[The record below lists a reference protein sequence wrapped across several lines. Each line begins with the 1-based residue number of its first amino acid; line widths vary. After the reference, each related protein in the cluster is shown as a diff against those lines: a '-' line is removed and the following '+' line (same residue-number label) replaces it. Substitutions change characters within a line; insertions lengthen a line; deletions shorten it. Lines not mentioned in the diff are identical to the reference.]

1 MARPRHPMLWGPTTL
16 FASFLRVLLRPEN
29 LSHREDLTRV
39 SRLCGAENTREKR
52 ALRRAGIRRGNSL
65 PEGEI
70 DAIAIVIERD
80 IISIIIIIISTIYTA
95 IITAAP
101 RISMNEVRKKLFTI
115 SLSGKAAHWYKLLKN
130 GDSIDW
136 EDIVPLFYSK
146 FYPPNKTLLDTSCS
160 GSFTRKNEE
169 FKRDLLDRIQENT
182 EGWENDKDRESGIIY
197 DYKCIE
203 AFMDTNKFRNM
214 SATYGLDSQ
223 VVANLYK
230 AFASHY
236 ELPKKNFD
244 KYHEPYKDKIDS
256 SVNKCVVV
264 ETVDNVIPEA
274 YIEKTPFPAKMKEYS
289 VISSAVNKSEK
300 KPKEPEEQIKIEPA
314 VAIVKDL
321 VTENVEDGHIIF
333 CEDASNI
340 VSHPNKSKQVSVPML
355 SVRIGDHCYYGLCDI
370 GASVSA
376 IPYELYTEIMHEI
389 GSCELEDIDV
399 VIHLANRETI
409 SPIGIVRDVEVLC
422 GKIKYPADFLVLGS
436 AASDHCPIIF
446 GRPFLNTCGAIIDC
460 KKEKIL
466 TRFAGEPYEF
476 NFSKFTKTPYKAD
489 LPSNDFKMEH
499 VHLLFLFLIIL
510 CSNIWRIVKVKLL
523 GKKEMSLRKFFVRQ
537 PILKHDLPVED
548 LGTTPPP
555 KEDPVFDLKP
565 LPDNL
570 KYAHIDDKKI
580 YPVIISSKLSEI
592 EEERLL
598 EILKKHRGAIGY
610 TLDDLK
616 GISPSICQHAINME
630 EDAKPVVEHQR
641 RLIPK
646 MKEVVRNEVLKLLE
660 AGIIYPIAD
669 SRWVSPVHCVPKK
682 GGMTVVPNDND
693 ELIPQRIVVGYRMC
707 IDFRKVNKVTKKD
720 HYPLPFIDQM
730 LERCMSAIFHGFC
743 ESIVEVFMDDFSVYG
758 NSFDNCLR
766 NLDKVLQ
773 RCEETNLVLNW
784 EKCHFMVNEGI
795 VLGHKISERGIE
807 VDRAKVEAIE
817 KMPYP
822 RDVKG
827 IRSVLG
833 HAGFYRRFIKDFSKI
848 SKPLTN
854 LLQKDVPF
862 VFDDDCKEAFE
873 TLKKALTTA
882 PVVEPPDWNLPFE
895 IMCDASDFAV
905 GAVLG
910 QRVDKKLNVIHYASK
925 TLDAAQRNYATT
937 EKELLAVVFAC
948 DKFRPY
954 IVDSKV
960 TIHTDHAAIR
970 YLMTKKDAKPRL
982 IRWVLLLQEFDLHII
997 DRKGADNPVAD
1008 NLSRLENIAYDPV
1021 PVNDSFPNEQLAVIK
1036 VSSRESPCASNEL
1049 WRIIQEGFKPYNP
1062 DKLTRREAV
1071 DSQLNNTALHMIQT
1085 SVGTKD
1091 LPRVRNYTTAK
1102 EAWDGLAASCIG
1114 SESTRR
1120 NKYNALKNKAE
1131 GFMRLPDEDHQD
1143 MYSRLLI
1150 VADDFR
1156 LIGATHINDSW
1167 IKEKYIECMMPYVPI
1182 DVKTLVGRE
1191 CYSSLSSQDAVHEMQ
1206 ALKVL
1211 EQNSHDS
1218 LNRAIVFWVD
1228 PSKAKEDNIKRNHKS
1243 GFTSFGPKTRS
1254 CYNCDDKRHFIA
1266 ECPYENRELH
1276 NGRLIPKDKSKESKG
1291 KYSKAPNKK
1300 FYNNKTKKGKR
1311 HPKVMLVTR
1320 EEYSSDEVGSS
1331 CSEESEES
1339 SKELAAIVT
1348 TNIPSSSLFDSPN
1361 ENPHNKNAHCFM
1373 ARSSLD
1379 TSIVLST
1386 QEEYTSGDDDVD
1398 DEEDATS
1405 NGLVALASLSTNSS
1419 SPSESPNEVIHVE
1432 EESCLMAKSSE
1443 VSSPS
1448 PSMPNISSD
1457 LGVDDASLKVKQE
1470 LLEFDEFLLNLQG
1483 INKKHVSNLM
1493 SRLAQQT
1500 DMLEKKGQIE
1510 REDSLEIH
1518 ALKNALEESQETIAS
1533 LEERLE
1539 NLEEPQDEINK
1550 LTKARDHARAK
1561 TKLLKKEK
1569 AQFGVDHEKLV
1580 KDLDELDKAHK
1591 ALKSEYSLLSKSNEQ
1606 LQIRLASYDVP
1617 SSSTPSCDHANIVEE
1632 NARLK
1637 DELAKASSPQS
1648 KLSLDDL
1655 LSKQRS
1661 NNGKEGLGY
1670 NAKAKKANK
1679 QKAKPAQEKK
1689 KDITNGEAPKGNTT
1703 NDDNAGNANPHYVL
1717 FKDYYGDVY
1726 AKYVG
1731 PYDGY
1736 VAWSIWDYAAGG
1748 SKWVLDSGCTSHMT
1762 GGKNLVKELRPNINN
1777 ITVSFG
1783 DNSTSEV
1790 LGFGKVV
1797 VAHNITLVDVM
1808 LVKTLGYNL
1817 LSVSALG
1824 KMGFAVF
1831 IDNDI
1836 VVLLWSKTLKVAFVG
1851 YREHNLYVVDFSG
1864 TTTSSAMCLFGKAD
1878 VGWLWHRRLAHVNM
1892 RTLQSLHKGNHIVGL
1907 MESVSFAKDRV
1918 CRACVEGKMHD
1929 SPHPSKTIISSKRIL
1944 ELLHVDLF
1952 GPVTHASLGAKKHC
1966 LVIVDDYSR
1975 YTWVY
1980 FLKTK
1985 DETQQI
1991 FIDFATEVQRQHNLL
2006 IKAIR
2011 SDNGSEFKNY
2021 TLNDFLSDEGIR
2033 HQYSAA
2039 YTPQQNGVAERK
2051 NRTLLDMAR
2060 SMMAEYKSRYNFWAE
2075 AISTACHSSNRLY
2088 LRKGLNKTPYE
2099 ILTGNKPNIS
2109 YFKVFGCKCFY
2120 QIKGVRLSKFAP
2132 KALEGIFVGYGAE
2145 SHTYRVFDVSSGII
2159 IESCS
2164 VKFEENDGSQVGQV
2178 DVCAGDEI
2186 PQDAIVRMGVGF
2198 FRPIE
2203 GHGVASREGLC
2214 STTVEPSSSQH
2225 QQTPSSEANDAPTQE
2240 QEENP
2245 PSHVQD
2251 QGQDQPNQAHEVEHS
2266 QEIEEAQIEGQD
2278 GDPNDQV
2285 DQVTPPRPRKTKEEI
2300 EARRLARRDRILE
2313 IRGHTHDKVLGDVR
2327 AKVSTRRQLAN
2338 FSNHHAYISVVE
2350 PKKVF
2355 EALEDSDWV
2364 DAMHEE
2370 LNNFKR
2376 NKVWTLVE
2384 KPKECRNVIGTKWIF
2399 KNKQDEFGNIV
2410 RNKARLVAQGFSQ
2423 VEGIDFGE
2431 TYAPVAP

>member
-1 MARPRHPMLWGPTTL
+1 MVRTAMLAAT
-16 FASFLRVLLRPEN
+16 AS
-29 LSHREDLTRV
+29 
-39 SRLCGAENTREKR
+39 
-52 ALRRAGIRRGNSL
+52 
-65 PEGEI
+65 
-70 DAIAIVIERD
+70 
-80 IISIIIIIISTIYTA
+80 
-95 IITAAP
+95 
-101 RISMNEVRKKLFTI
+101 
-115 SLSGKAAHWYKLLKN
+115 
-130 GDSIDW
+130 
-136 EDIVPLFYSK
+136 
-146 FYPPNKTLLDTSCS
+146 
-160 GSFTRKNEE
+160 
-169 FKRDLLDRIQENT
+169 
-182 EGWENDKDRESGIIY
+182 
-197 DYKCIE
+197 
-203 AFMDTNKFRNM
+203 
-214 SATYGLDSQ
+214 
-223 VVANLYK
+223 
-230 AFASHY
+230 
-236 ELPKKNFD
+236 
-244 KYHEPYKDKIDS
+244 
-256 SVNKCVVV
+256 
-264 ETVDNVIPEA
+264 
-274 YIEKTPFPAKMKEYS
+274 
-289 VISSAVNKSEK
+289 
-300 KPKEPEEQIKIEPA
+300 
-314 VAIVKDL
+314 
-321 VTENVEDGHIIF
+321 
-333 CEDASNI
+333 
-340 VSHPNKSKQVSVPML
+340 
-355 SVRIGDHCYYGLCDI
+355 
-370 GASVSA
+370 
-376 IPYELYTEIMHEI
+376 
-389 GSCELEDIDV
+389 
-399 VIHLANRETI
+399 
-409 SPIGIVRDVEVLC
+409 
-422 GKIKYPADFLVLGS
+422 
-436 AASDHCPIIF
+436 
-446 GRPFLNTCGAIIDC
+446 
-460 KKEKIL
+460 
-466 TRFAGEPYEF
+466 
-476 NFSKFTKTPYKAD
+476 
-489 LPSNDFKMEH
+489 
-499 VHLLFLFLIIL
+499 
-510 CSNIWRIVKVKLL
+510 
-523 GKKEMSLRKFFVRQ
+523 
-537 PILKHDLPVED
+537 
-548 LGTTPPP
+548 
-555 KEDPVFDLKP
+555 
-565 LPDNL
+565 
-570 KYAHIDDKKI
+570 
-580 YPVIISSKLSEI
+580 
-592 EEERLL
+592 
-598 EILKKHRGAIGY
+598 
-610 TLDDLK
+610 
-616 GISPSICQHAINME
+616 
-630 EDAKPVVEHQR
+630 
-641 RLIPK
+641 
-646 MKEVVRNEVLKLLE
+646 
-660 AGIIYPIAD
+660 
-669 SRWVSPVHCVPKK
+669 
-682 GGMTVVPNDND
+682 
-693 ELIPQRIVVGYRMC
+693 
-707 IDFRKVNKVTKKD
+707 
-720 HYPLPFIDQM
+720 
-730 LERCMSAIFHGFC
+730 
-743 ESIVEVFMDDFSVYG
+743 
-758 NSFDNCLR
+758 
-766 NLDKVLQ
+766 
-773 RCEETNLVLNW
+773 
-784 EKCHFMVNEGI
+784 
-795 VLGHKISERGIE
+795 
-807 VDRAKVEAIE
+807 
-817 KMPYP
+817 
-822 RDVKG
+822 
-827 IRSVLG
+827 
-833 HAGFYRRFIKDFSKI
+833 
-848 SKPLTN
+848 
-854 LLQKDVPF
+854 
-862 VFDDDCKEAFE
+862 
-873 TLKKALTTA
+873 
-882 PVVEPPDWNLPFE
+882 
-895 IMCDASDFAV
+895 
-905 GAVLG
+905 
-910 QRVDKKLNVIHYASK
+910 
-925 TLDAAQRNYATT
+925 
-937 EKELLAVVFAC
+937 
-948 DKFRPY
+948 
-954 IVDSKV
+954 
-960 TIHTDHAAIR
+960 
-970 YLMTKKDAKPRL
+970 
-982 IRWVLLLQEFDLHII
+982 
-997 DRKGADNPVAD
+997 
-1008 NLSRLENIAYDPV
+1008 
-1021 PVNDSFPNEQLAVIK
+1021 
-1036 VSSRESPCASNEL
+1036 ASNEL
-1049 WRIIQEGFKPYNP
+1049 WRIILEGFKPYNP

-1085 SVGTKD
+1085 SVGTQE

-1120 NKYNALKNKAE
+1120 NKYNALRNQAE
-1131 GFMRLPDEDHQD
+1131 GFMRLPDEDHQV
-1143 MYSRLLI
+1143 MYGRLLI
-1150 VADDFR
+1150 VADAFR
-1156 LIGATHINDSW
+1156 LSGATHINDSW
-1167 IKEKYIECMMPYVPI
+1167 IKEKYIECMMPFVPI

-1218 LNRAIVFWVD
+1218 RNRAIGMAKGNNLALVVNPVEEVYPQEQYRASWSMSYPEDLECHYHDHMAFHAKSFWVD

-1311 HPKVMLVTR
+1311 PPRVVLVTR
-1320 EEYSSDEVGSS
+1320 EEYSSDEVVSS
-1331 CSEESEES
+1331 SDDEGES
-1339 SKELAAIVT
+1339 SKEVAAIVT
-1348 TNIPSSSLFDSPN
+1348 TNIPSSSLFESPN
-1361 ENPHNKNAHCFM
+1361 ENPHIKNAHCFM
-1373 ARSSLD
+1373 ATSSLD

-1386 QEEYTSGDDDVD
+1386 QEEYSSGDDDVD

-1419 SPSESPNEVIHVE
+1419 SPSESPNEIIHVE

-1470 LLEFDEFLLNLQG
+1470 MLEFDEFMFNLQG

-1493 SRLAQQT
+1493 ARLAQQN

-1617 SSSTPSCDHANIVEE
+1617 SSSTPSCDHANIIEE

-1637 DELAKASSPQS
+1637 DELAKASSPQN

-1689 KDITNGEAPKGNTT
+1689 KAITN
-1703 NDDNAGNANPHYVL
+1703 
-1717 FKDYYGDVY
+1717 
-1726 AKYVG
+1726 
-1731 PYDGY
+1731 
-1736 VAWSIWDYAAGG
+1736 
-1748 SKWVLDSGCTSHMT
+1748 
-1762 GGKNLVKELRPNINN
+1762 
-1777 ITVSFG
+1777 
-1783 DNSTSEV
+1783 
-1790 LGFGKVV
+1790 
-1797 VAHNITLVDVM
+1797 
-1808 LVKTLGYNL
+1808 
-1817 LSVSALG
+1817 
-1824 KMGFAVF
+1824 
-1831 IDNDI
+1831 
-1836 VVLLWSKTLKVAFVG
+1836 
-1851 YREHNLYVVDFSG
+1851 
-1864 TTTSSAMCLFGKAD
+1864 
-1878 VGWLWHRRLAHVNM
+1878 
-1892 RTLQSLHKGNHIVGL
+1892 
-1907 MESVSFAKDRV
+1907 DRV

-2006 IKAIR
+2006 IMAIR

-2051 NRTLLDMAR
+2051 NRTLMDMAR

-2109 YFKVFGCKCFY
+2109 YFKVFG
-2120 QIKGVRLSKFAP
+2120 
-2132 KALEGIFVGYGAE
+2132 
-2145 SHTYRVFDVSSGII
+2145 SSGII

-2164 VKFEENDGSQVGQV
+2164 VRFEENDSSQVGQV
-2178 DVCAGDEI
+2178 DVCAD
-2186 PQDAIVRMGVGF
+2186 
-2198 FRPIE
+2198 
-2203 GHGVASREGLC
+2203 
-2214 STTVEPSSSQH
+2214 
-2225 QQTPSSEANDAPTQE
+2225 
-2240 QEENP
+2240 
-2245 PSHVQD
+2245 
-2251 QGQDQPNQAHEVEHS
+2251 QAHEVEHS
-2266 QEIEEAQIEGQD
+2266 QVIEEAPIEGQD

-2285 DQVTPPRPRKTKEEI
+2285 DQVTPPRPKRTKEEI
-2300 EARRLARRDRILE
+2300 EARRLARRDRTLE

-2364 DAMHEE
+2364 EAMHEE

-2431 TYAPVAP
+2431 TYAPVARLESIRILLAYASHHNFKLQQMDVKSAFLNGPLHEEVYVKQPPGFEDLNFPNHVYKLDKALYGLKQAPRAWFEMSMMGEMKFFLGFEIKQLREGTFINQAKYLQDMLKRFKMTELKGVATPMVTKCHLALDPNGGASRGGRRRSRHDRSSDEFASNAPRKSVTSRRKNKEVRENYKTMDPVSYSAIRLKNWYEDVPRDEEIEGRRYWCIEQEFIYKDVYEPMKNLRPMQAINVDILAVNDHFEDAIWVAGRMGLLEIMKIQCDYSPDLVKQFFATLAIRKDEEHTMEWMTGSTHCSATLRQFAGFLGVPVDGGRRLHGPQQTDKNALVHLYTSAGKIGQAKGLLPIYSQLLRFFRATICPSGGNNDALRGALVDLMHLSYKCARDVNEERDYTLDVMDFIFHEIHDAMVSRTTIPYAPYIQLLINNSVAVCDEDLSGYPLVKHNVKKAYKLKPVSSAVPAPDTFMGDARSSGFAPARHPDVPAMRKQVSRLSWFQRHILCMNIEIHKENYAASRERSEIKHTQAVILHKLSGDQGPPPQPPAHQGYSGWHSAQVPWSDLDDCLQRSNTSRRSPDAPDTDEEEEEAAYESDDDDASE

>member
-1 MARPRHPMLWGPTTL
+1 
-16 FASFLRVLLRPEN
+16 
-29 LSHREDLTRV
+29 
-39 SRLCGAENTREKR
+39 
-52 ALRRAGIRRGNSL
+52 
-65 PEGEI
+65 
-70 DAIAIVIERD
+70 
-80 IISIIIIIISTIYTA
+80 
-95 IITAAP
+95 
-101 RISMNEVRKKLFTI
+101 
-115 SLSGKAAHWYKLLKN
+115 
-130 GDSIDW
+130 
-136 EDIVPLFYSK
+136 
-146 FYPPNKTLLDTSCS
+146 
-160 GSFTRKNEE
+160 
-169 FKRDLLDRIQENT
+169 
-182 EGWENDKDRESGIIY
+182 
-197 DYKCIE
+197 
-203 AFMDTNKFRNM
+203 
-214 SATYGLDSQ
+214 
-223 VVANLYK
+223 
-230 AFASHY
+230 
-236 ELPKKNFD
+236 
-244 KYHEPYKDKIDS
+244 
-256 SVNKCVVV
+256 
-264 ETVDNVIPEA
+264 
-274 YIEKTPFPAKMKEYS
+274 
-289 VISSAVNKSEK
+289 
-300 KPKEPEEQIKIEPA
+300 
-314 VAIVKDL
+314 
-321 VTENVEDGHIIF
+321 
-333 CEDASNI
+333 
-340 VSHPNKSKQVSVPML
+340 
-355 SVRIGDHCYYGLCDI
+355 
-370 GASVSA
+370 
-376 IPYELYTEIMHEI
+376 
-389 GSCELEDIDV
+389 
-399 VIHLANRETI
+399 
-409 SPIGIVRDVEVLC
+409 
-422 GKIKYPADFLVLGS
+422 
-436 AASDHCPIIF
+436 
-446 GRPFLNTCGAIIDC
+446 
-460 KKEKIL
+460 
-466 TRFAGEPYEF
+466 
-476 NFSKFTKTPYKAD
+476 
-489 LPSNDFKMEH
+489 
-499 VHLLFLFLIIL
+499 
-510 CSNIWRIVKVKLL
+510 
-523 GKKEMSLRKFFVRQ
+523 
-537 PILKHDLPVED
+537 
-548 LGTTPPP
+548 
-555 KEDPVFDLKP
+555 
-565 LPDNL
+565 
-570 KYAHIDDKKI
+570 
-580 YPVIISSKLSEI
+580 
-592 EEERLL
+592 
-598 EILKKHRGAIGY
+598 
-610 TLDDLK
+610 
-616 GISPSICQHAINME
+616 
-630 EDAKPVVEHQR
+630 
-641 RLIPK
+641 
-646 MKEVVRNEVLKLLE
+646 
-660 AGIIYPIAD
+660 
-669 SRWVSPVHCVPKK
+669 
-682 GGMTVVPNDND
+682 
-693 ELIPQRIVVGYRMC
+693 
-707 IDFRKVNKVTKKD
+707 
-720 HYPLPFIDQM
+720 
-730 LERCMSAIFHGFC
+730 
-743 ESIVEVFMDDFSVYG
+743 
-758 NSFDNCLR
+758 
-766 NLDKVLQ
+766 
-773 RCEETNLVLNW
+773 
-784 EKCHFMVNEGI
+784 
-795 VLGHKISERGIE
+795 
-807 VDRAKVEAIE
+807 
-817 KMPYP
+817 
-822 RDVKG
+822 
-827 IRSVLG
+827 
-833 HAGFYRRFIKDFSKI
+833 
-848 SKPLTN
+848 
-854 LLQKDVPF
+854 
-862 VFDDDCKEAFE
+862 
-873 TLKKALTTA
+873 
-882 PVVEPPDWNLPFE
+882 
-895 IMCDASDFAV
+895 
-905 GAVLG
+905 
-910 QRVDKKLNVIHYASK
+910 
-925 TLDAAQRNYATT
+925 
-937 EKELLAVVFAC
+937 
-948 DKFRPY
+948 
-954 IVDSKV
+954 
-960 TIHTDHAAIR
+960 
-970 YLMTKKDAKPRL
+970 
-982 IRWVLLLQEFDLHII
+982 
-997 DRKGADNPVAD
+997 
-1008 NLSRLENIAYDPV
+1008 
-1021 PVNDSFPNEQLAVIK
+1021 
-1036 VSSRESPCASNEL
+1036 
-1049 WRIIQEGFKPYNP
+1049 FKPYNP

-1085 SVGTKD
+1085 SVGTQE

-1120 NKYNALKNKAE
+1120 NKYNALRNQAE
-1131 GFMRLPDEDHQD
+1131 GFMRLPDEDHQV
-1143 MYSRLLI
+1143 MYGRLLI
-1150 VADDFR
+1150 VADAFR
-1156 LIGATHINDSW
+1156 LSGATHINDSW
-1167 IKEKYIECMMPYVPI
+1167 IKEKYIECMMPFVPI

-1218 LNRAIVFWVD
+1218 RNRAIGMAKGNNLALTVNSVEEVHPQEQYRASWSMSYPEDLECHYHDHMAFHAKSFWVD

-1311 HPKVMLVTR
+1311 PPRVVLVTR
-1320 EEYSSDEVGSS
+1320 EEYSSDEVESS
-1331 CSEESEES
+1331 SDDEGES
-1339 SKELAAIVT
+1339 SKEVAAIVT
-1348 TNIPSSSLFDSPN
+1348 TNIPSSSLFESPN
-1361 ENPHNKNAHCFM
+1361 ENPHIKNAHCFM
-1373 ARSSLD
+1373 AKSSLD

-1386 QEEYTSGDDDVD
+1386 QEEYSSGDDDVD

-1432 EESCLMAKSSE
+1432 EESCLMAKTSE
-1443 VSSPS
+1443 
-1448 PSMPNISSD
+1448 
-1457 LGVDDASLKVKQE
+1457 
-1470 LLEFDEFLLNLQG
+1470 
-1483 INKKHVSNLM
+1483 
-1493 SRLAQQT
+1493 
-1500 DMLEKKGQIE
+1500 
-1510 REDSLEIH
+1510 
-1518 ALKNALEESQETIAS
+1518 
-1533 LEERLE
+1533 
-1539 NLEEPQDEINK
+1539 
-1550 LTKARDHARAK
+1550 
-1561 TKLLKKEK
+1561 
-1569 AQFGVDHEKLV
+1569 
-1580 KDLDELDKAHK
+1580 
-1591 ALKSEYSLLSKSNEQ
+1591 
-1606 LQIRLASYDVP
+1606 
-1617 SSSTPSCDHANIVEE
+1617 
-1632 NARLK
+1632 
-1637 DELAKASSPQS
+1637 
-1648 KLSLDDL
+1648 
-1655 LSKQRS
+1655 
-1661 NNGKEGLGY
+1661 
-1670 NAKAKKANK
+1670 
-1679 QKAKPAQEKK
+1679 
-1689 KDITNGEAPKGNTT
+1689 
-1703 NDDNAGNANPHYVL
+1703 
-1717 FKDYYGDVY
+1717 
-1726 AKYVG
+1726 
-1731 PYDGY
+1731 
-1736 VAWSIWDYAAGG
+1736 DYAAGG

-1790 LGFGKVV
+1790 MGFGKVV

-1907 MESVSFAKDRV
+1907 MENVSFAKDRV

-1952 GPVTHASLGAKKHC
+1952 GPITHASLGAKKHC

-2006 IKAIR
+2006 IMAIR

-2051 NRTLLDMAR
+2051 NRTLMDMAR

-2120 QIKGVRLSKFAP
+2120 KIKGVRLSKFAP

-2145 SHTYRVFDVSSGII
+2145 SHTYRIFDIASGII

-2164 VKFEENDGSQVGQV
+2164 VRFEENDGSQVGQV

-2203 GHGVASREGLC
+2203 GHGVASREELC

-2225 QQTPSSEANDAPTQE
+2225 QQTPSLEANDAPTQE

-2251 QGQDQPNQAHEVEHS
+2251 QGQDQPRIHDGSDEYPFDICASPNIVQDQAHEDEHS

-2285 DQVTPPRPRKTKEEI
+2285 DQVTPPRPKRTKEEI

-2364 DAMHEE
+2364 EAMHEE

-2431 TYAPVAP
+2431 TYAPVARLESIRILLAYASHHNFKLQQMDVKSAFLNGPLHEEVYVKQPPGFEDLNFPNHVYKLDKALYGLKQAPRAWYEHLKELLVDRGFDVGLIDPTLFTKRVNGELFVCQLYVDDIIFGSTNKAFNDEFSKLMTDRFEMSMMGEMKFFLGFEIKQLREGTFINQAKYLQDMLKRFKMTELKGVATPMVTKCHLALDPNGGASRGGRRRSRHDRSSDEFASNAPRKSVTSRRKNKEVRENYKAMDSVSYSAIRMKNWYEDVPRDEEIEGRRYWCIEQEFIYKDVYEPMKNLRPMQAIDVDILAENDHFEDAIWVAGRMGLLEIMKIQCDYSPDLVKQFFATLAIRKDEEHTMEWMTGSTHCSATLRQFAGILGVPVDGGRRLHGPQQTDKNALVHLYTSAGKIGRAKGLLPIYSQLLRFFRATICPSGGNNDALRGALVDLMHLSYKCARDVTEERDYTLDVMDFIFHEIHDAMVSRTTIPYAPYIQLLINNSVAVGDEDLSGYPLVKHSVKKAYKLKPVSSAVPAPDTFMGDARSSGFAPARHPDVPAMRKQVSRLSWFQRHILCMNIEIHKENYAASRERSEIKHTQAVILHKLSGDQGPPPQPPAHQGYSGWHSAQVPWSDLDDCLQRSNTSRRSPDAPDTDEEEEEAAYQSDDEDASE